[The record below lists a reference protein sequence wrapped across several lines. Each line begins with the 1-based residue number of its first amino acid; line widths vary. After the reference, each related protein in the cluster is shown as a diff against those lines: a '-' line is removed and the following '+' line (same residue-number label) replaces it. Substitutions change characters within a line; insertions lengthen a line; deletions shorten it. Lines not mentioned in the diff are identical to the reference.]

1 MIKQTVQHLMK
12 AAPRGQPLDAKLLKD
27 LGITIPLANHLVTE
41 GWLMRLSAGA
51 YLLTGDTPTQD
62 GTIAF
67 LGRKIGGL
75 HVGGK
80 TALAWSGV
88 FHNIAF
94 RQKIVLWGCSSYA
107 FPSWIGGAI
116 LYSYQTT
123 RLFNNDMP
131 NDFQLRPIPNRSP
144 LVLVSAPERALLELV
159 SEIGKGQS
167 YEEAENIVFLLRNLR
182 KPVLHALLSHCT
194 RIKVLRLVSRLSLS
208 AGYSWS
214 DDLPD
219 LVQKLIH
226 EKQRKIVRGAAP
238 REGRC

>member
-1 MIKQTVQHLMK
+1 MK

-27 LGITIPLANHLVTE
+27 LGITIPLANHLVSE

-51 YLLTGDTPTQD
+51 YLLTGDAPTQD
-62 GTIAF
+62 GAIAF
-67 LGRKIGGL
+67 LSRKIRGL

-94 RQKIVLWGCSSYA
+94 RQRIVLWGCSSYV
-107 FPSWIGGAI
+107 FPSWVGDTI

-123 RLFNNDMP
+123 CLFNNGMAY
-131 NDFQLRPIPNRSP
+131 DFKLRPMPNRSP
-144 LVLVSAPERALLELV
+144 LVLVSAPERALLELA

-182 KPVLHALLSHCT
+182 KPALHTLLSHCN
-194 RIKVLRLVSRLSLS
+194 RIKVLRLVSRLSQS
-208 AGYSWS
+208 AGYSWA
-214 DDLPD
+214 DGLPE
-219 LVQKLIH
+219 LVEKLIH
-226 EKQRKIVRGAAP
+226 ERQREIVRGSIP
-238 REGRC
+238 REGSC